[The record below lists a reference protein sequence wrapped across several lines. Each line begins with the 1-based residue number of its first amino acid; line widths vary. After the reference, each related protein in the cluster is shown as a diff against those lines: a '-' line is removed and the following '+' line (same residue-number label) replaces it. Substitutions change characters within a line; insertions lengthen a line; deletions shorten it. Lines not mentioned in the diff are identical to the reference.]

1 MPEHTPEDGGAGT
14 APADTDSEKCEVMS
28 DELQGDAVLSTQH
41 SALSTAVSKAFTQED
56 VDRIVTER
64 LRRERQ
70 RVEKAV
76 RDEFEGR
83 IAELETSH
91 EEAQQARNDAETLS
105 GALRSAEERALIAER
120 LLAKG
125 AGLPPPY
132 AALVKG
138 EDAESIDAAIDA
150 AREQWTADM
159 RLFAKPA
166 TDVGAP
172 VRANTGGATRA
183 TRVDDGLAERMRRG
197 EAEAFREYRA
207 IRK

>member
-1 MPEHTPEDGGAGT
+1 MPERTPEAGGAGT
-14 APADTDSEKCEVMS
+14 APAENTEPGGQAFLPVPP
-28 DELQGDAVLSTQH
+28 DAEPRS
-41 SALSTAVSKAFTQED
+41 FTQED

-76 RDEFEGR
+76 RDEFGGR
-83 IAELETSH
+83 IAELEAAG
-91 EEAQQARNDAETLS
+91 EEAQQVRGDVETLS
-105 GALRSAEERALIAER
+105 GALRGAEQRALIAER

-138 EDAESIDAAIDA
+138 EDAESIDDAIDA
-150 AREQWTADM
+150 AREQWAADL

-166 TDVGAP
+166 KDVGAP
-172 VRANTGGATRA
+172 VRATTGAAARA
-183 TRVDDGLAERMRRG
+183 TRVDADLAERMRRG
-197 EAEAFREYRA
+197 ETEAFREYHAMR
-207 IRK
+207 R

>member
-14 APADTDSEKCEVMS
+14 APASTDSEKCEVQS
-28 DELQGDAVLSTQH
+28 DELDGDAVLSTSH
-41 SALSTAVSKAFTQED
+41 SSLRTAVTKTFTQED

-83 IAELETSH
+83 ITELEAAG
-91 EEAQQARNDAETLS
+91 EEAQQARNDVTTLS
-105 GALRSAEERALIAER
+105 GALKSAENRALIAER

-132 AALVKG
+132 AALVRG
-138 EDAESIDAAIDA
+138 EDAEGIDASIDA
-150 AREQWTADM
+150 AREQWAADL

-172 VRANTGGATRA
+172 IRANTGGPARP
-183 TRVDDGLAERMRRG
+183 TRVDEALAERMRRG
-197 EAEAFREYRA
+197 EAEAFREYHAMR
-207 IRK
+207 R

>member
-1 MPEHTPEDGGAGT
+1 MPEHTPDDGGAGT
-14 APADTDSEKCEVMS
+14 APAETE
-28 DELQGDAVLSTQH
+28 DAEPRTPN
-41 SALSTAVSKAFTQED
+41 AEPRTFTQED
-56 VDRIVTER
+56 VDRIVAER

-83 IAELETSH
+83 IAELEAAG
-91 EEAQQARNDAETLS
+91 EQAQQARGDVETLS
-105 GALRSAEERALIAER
+105 GALRSAENRALIAER

-125 AGLPPPY
+125 AGLPAPY

-138 EDAESIDAAIDA
+138 EDAETIDASIDA
-150 AREQWTADM
+150 AREQLAADL

-172 VRANTGGATRA
+172 VRVSAGGAARP
-183 TRVDDGLAERMRRG
+183 TRVDEALAERMRRG
-197 EAEAFREYRA
+197 EAEAFREYHA
-207 IRK
+207 IRR